1 MRKSRKLK
9 RIIYKKWKAV
19 KENKY
24 ERAAYYREKECRML
38 GVETS
43 FEKFLKNKL

>member
-1 MRKSRKLK
+1 MKKSKNLK
-9 RIIYKKWKAV
+9 RVIYKKWKAV

-24 ERAAYYREKECRML
+24 KKAVYYREKECRML
-38 GVETS
+38 GIETL